1 MYLHLII
8 GTSFL
13 PHPLRNRIVLKSE
26 KYKQVLKKFQKLSFC
41 FSCGEWER
49 AGGFLEKFNVWPEAG
64 YSTVSL
70 VLSYDTY
77 GSPMTPRV
85 CGSRMLGSRFKY
97 SSWSAVSFRQDLE
110 RLWQLSARI
119 RFPHLEKL
127 QSWRETQHGQLR
139 MVVKNPK
146 HCVTVLPGG

>member
-70 VLSYDTY
+70 VLSRLTEPYDT
-77 GSPMTPRV
+77 PRLWKPDAWVTLQIQLLV
-85 CGSRMLGSRFKY
+85 CSLFPSGSRTIVAIVCTYWIPTLGEAAELEGD
-97 SSWSAVSFRQDLE
+97 SAWTAQ
-110 RLWQLSARI
+110 
-119 RFPHLEKL
+119 
-127 QSWRETQHGQLR
+127 
-139 MVVKNPK
+139 N
-146 HCVTVLPGG
+146 GGEES